1 MDMAGT
7 SSNVAGASMSM
18 ALRTRSFHGPLPSP
32 EIIREYEEIRPD
44 IVDTVLTMALSEQK
58 HRHWREAELIALER
72 EKEKTEQS
80 LIGRGQ
86 WLGFAI
92 CLGIILLSAYVAS
105 EGHPGFGSLL
115 GGGAVV
121 TLVANFIGTNVIR
134 AIRGAKNAAAS
145 DPPSSEA
152 QENEESLS
160 PSKSEKA

>member
-1 MDMAGT
+1 MAKSDRRRTKLARANEPPLRNSPKSERNMDMAGT

-18 ALRTRSFHGPLPSP
+18 ALRARSFHGPLPSP

-92 CLGIILLSAYVAS
+92 CL
-105 EGHPGFGSLL
+105 
-115 GGGAVV
+115 
-121 TLVANFIGTNVIR
+121 
-134 AIRGAKNAAAS
+134 
-145 DPPSSEA
+145 
-152 QENEESLS
+152 
-160 PSKSEKA
+160 